1 MTFEQAHTIIK
12 DLILNFQKNE
22 NHYLSPTYSEA
33 EVRQE
38 YIDPFFTALGWDV
51 GSKINKN
58 PHEREVVIEKT
69 QSQEDSFSKKR
80 ADYAFYIAPNFKKEV
95 FFVEAK
101 KPSRTLRLNK
111 EDYFQTAKYGYNS
124 GTGISILFDFEE
136 FVMIDCRFK
145 PDKDTVLAT
154 QIKYY
159 KYTDFLEEEAFSEI
173 FYLFSREAVASG
185 KLQNYIQQL
194 PAPKKVSKSR
204 QLKLNIT
211 GQLTIDQDF
220 LNFVEEAR
228 VHLAQAVYNNHP
240 QLKNYELTEAVQ
252 KILDRLVFIRF
263 LEDKSIEPEYIIQK
277 VHTSPYPWNKFVEE
291 SRRLEAKYNSIVFKK
306 AFFDKEDFLDKN
318 NINFNETI
326 IDFLASE
333 SPYNFNYIPIEIIGN
348 IYERFLGKTIE
359 IEENKVKIDLKPA
372 VRKAGGVFY
381 TPSYIVDYIIQ
392 NTIGKQIEDKSPKE
406 IAKLTFA
413 DISCGSGSFLIGIF
427 DYLIQYHQNYYFKNP
442 IEAQKEGCIYDEDTA
457 TWKLSLN
464 QKKQILLNNVYG
476 VDIDHQATEVAQM
489 SLLLKLLEHENLFT
503 TSQQQSLFVADK
515 ILPTLSENIKS
526 GNSLIGKDVV
536 FQGKMTFDNYE
547 EELKI
552 NPFDF
557 EPAFPKVFKNGGF
570 DAIVGNPPY
579 VKEYTDREA
588 FETVKI
594 GKLKKYYQGKM
605 DLWYFFACY
614 GLDLLNSKGLLGY
627 IAPNNWVSNA
637 GASIMRNKVIQDSKI
652 KELVDFGSF
661 MVFKDAS
668 IQTMVMIFENNKK
681 EDNYSFLYQNFNKNI
696 TETELQKELLN
707 KKGQSS
713 QILNPI
719 ISKNKFTNSFLK
731 FGESNIEDILDKI
744 KSKSNFILDEKK
756 EVAQG
761 IVTPNDSLNNK
772 TSEILNFKYPKGYG
786 VFVLNKDEVDNLNFL
801 SNEFNIIKPLYST
814 NNLHRYLSEKATNSY
829 IIYTDSKFKEKN
841 SLDNYPNI
849 KFHLDKFQDII
860 TSDNK
865 PYGLHRSRNEYFF
878 KNEKI
883 ISLRKCSEPIFSYTD
898 FDCYVL
904 QTFNIIKSERINLK
918 YLTGILNSKLV
929 KFWLFNRGK
938 MQGNMFQI
946 DKEPLLQIPIFKTE
960 NKEQED
966 KMISLVNQMLESKQ
980 REKEATSD
988 REKEYL
994 AEHIKSLDYQID
1006 HLVYEMYGL
1015 SDEEIEVVEGE
1026 K

>member
-1 MTFEQAHTIIK
+1 MTFEQAHTTIK

-145 PDKDTVLAT
+145 PDKDTVLST

-173 FYLFSREAVASG
+173 FYLFSREVVDTG
-185 KLQNYIQQL
+185 KLQNYIQQI
-194 PAPKKVSKSR
+194 PAPKKVAKSR
-204 QLKLNIT
+204 QVKLNIA

-228 VHLAQAVYNNHP
+228 VHIAQAVYNNHP

-263 LEDKSIEPEYIIQK
+263 LEDKSIEAEYIIQK
-277 VHTSPYPWNKFVEE
+277 IHTSPYPWNKFVEE
-291 SRRLEAKYNSIVFKK
+291 SKRLESKYNSIVFKK

-318 NINFNETI
+318 NTDFNETI

-442 IEAQKEGCIYDEDTA
+442 TEAQKEGCIYDEDTA

-579 VKEYTDREA
+579 VNVENLDSDSKEYYFNKYNTCKGRTDIYVA
-588 FETVKI
+588 FIEKSMEI
-594 GKLKKYYQGKM
+594 LNGNGKYSVIIPFAYTNQNYGALSRRLIIDNYSLIELTDTSDYY
-605 DLWYFFACY
+605 
-614 GLDLLNSKGLLGY
+614 
-627 IAPNNWVSNA
+627 
-637 GASIMRNKVIQDSKI
+637 
-652 KELVDFGSF
+652 
-661 MVFKDAS
+661 VFKDA
-668 IQTMVMIFENNKK
+668 MV
-681 EDNYSFLYQNFNKNI
+681 KNI
-696 TETELQKELLN
+696 ILFVDKKKKKKNLTKIVKYNNENDFLN
-707 KKGQSS
+707 KVS
-713 QILNPI
+713 
-719 ISKNKFTNSFLK
+719 
-731 FGESNIEDILDKI
+731 IEFDID
-744 KSKSNFILDEKK
+744 
-756 EVAQG
+756 
-761 IVTPNDSLNNK
+761 
-772 TSEILNFKYPKGYG
+772 
-786 VFVLNKDEVDNLNFL
+786 
-801 SNEFNIIKPLYST
+801 SNEFLKLKENRFETKNIQGLNILKEKILLNSI
-814 NNLHRYLSEKATNSY
+814 NLENICFIAYGARLNHKSEKINKAFYIHSENDNNFKPFVEGKNIRRFTFEQNGWLDYRPDEHYNSM
-829 IIYTDSKFKEKN
+829 FKE
-841 SLDNYPNI
+841 L
-849 KFHLDKFQDII
+849 F
-860 TSDNK
+860 
-865 PYGLHRSRNEYFF
+865 E
-878 KNEKI
+878 NEKLMCINVVSDRIRFAYDNSSFYNSHTIVNCVLLNSIEKCKFTSVRKAISSFGIKTAKEYNLFI
-883 ISLRKCSEPIFSYTD
+883 IL
-898 FDCYVL
+898 
-904 QTFNIIKSERINLK
+904 
-918 YLTGILNSKLV
+918 GILNSKLINWY
-929 KFWLFNRGK
+929 FFN
-938 MQGNMFQI
+938 FQSESLHFYPNDI
-946 DKEPLLQIPIFKTE
+946 KQLPIPKLI
-960 NKEQED
+960 NED
-966 KMISLVNQMLESKQ
+966 KKIKMSSLVNQMLESKQ

>member
-1 MTFEQAHTIIK
+1 MTFEQAHTTIK

-173 FYLFSREAVASG
+173 FYLFSREAVATG

-194 PAPKKVSKSR
+194 PAPKKVAKSR
-204 QLKLNIT
+204 QLKLNIA

-228 VHLAQAVYNNHP
+228 VHIAQAVYNNHP

-263 LEDKSIEPEYIIQK
+263 LEDKSIEAEYIIQK
-277 VHTSPYPWNKFVEE
+277 IHTSPYPWNKFVEE
-291 SRRLEAKYNSIVFKK
+291 SKRLESKYNSIVFKK

-318 NINFNETI
+318 NTDFNETI

-442 IEAQKEGCIYDEDTA
+442 TEAQKEGCIYDEDTA

-579 VKEYTDREA
+579 VSIRNITEFNSDE
-588 FETVKI
+588 I
-594 GKLKKYYQGKM
+594 KKYYSLNYKTAFKGY
-605 DLWYFFACY
+605 DLYVLFFELA
-614 GLDLLNSKGLLGY
+614 LLKLNKGGLLGY
-627 IAPNNWVSNA
+627 ITPNKFA
-637 GASIMRNKVIQDSKI
+637 TLDYGLKLRQLLLDKYKI
-652 KELVDFGSF
+652 KEITDVSNLNLFDNASVYPYITIVEKFVEKEYKIRINKVKVKDDLYSLKNVKEFLNTSFINSSNYNISLNEKEINFKNCNLLKEVCKVQSGTTGFLATVTKDCIFDNSENGLDFIVTGSI
-661 MVFKDAS
+661 DRYD
-668 IQTMVMIFENNKK
+668 INLGDIRYINKK
-681 EDNYSFLYQNFNKNI
+681 FLKPKLQNIDNKI
-696 TETELQKELLN
+696 TKGKWELFSN
-707 KKGQSS
+707 KKIVIGGMTKV
-713 QILNPI
+713 I
-719 ISKNKFTNSFLK
+719 
-731 FGESNIEDILDKI
+731 EACYDNI
-744 KSKSNFILDEKK
+744 
-756 EVAQG
+756 
-761 IVTPNDSLNNK
+761 
-772 TSEILNFKYPKGYG
+772 GYAVG
-786 VFVLNKDEVDNLNFL
+786 VGVYCL
-801 SNEFNIIKPLYST
+801 NEFKI
-814 NNLHRYLSEKATNSY
+814 
-829 IIYTDSKFKEKN
+829 
-841 SLDNYPNI
+841 
-849 KFHLDKFQDII
+849 
-860 TSDNK
+860 
-865 PYGLHRSRNEYFF
+865 NEFF
-878 KNEKI
+878 
-883 ISLRKCSEPIFSYTD
+883 L
-898 FDCYVL
+898 L
-904 QTFNIIKSERINLK
+904 
-918 YLTGILNSKLV
+918 GILNSKIITYFFINEFEAKHLAGGYLAINV
-929 KFWLFNRGK
+929 GQLE
-938 MQGNMFQI
+938 QLPI
-946 DKEPLLQIPIFKTE
+946 PKEYS
-960 NKEQED
+960 KEQED

-994 AEHIKSLDYQID
+994 VDHIKSLDYQID

-1015 SDEEIEVVEGE
+1015 SDEEIEVIKES
-1026 K
+1026 

>member
-1 MTFEQAHTIIK
+1 MMTFEQAHATIK
-12 DLILNFQKNE
+12 ELILNFQNNE

-101 KPSRTLRLNK
+101 KTSRTLRLNK

-173 FYLFSREAVASG
+173 YFLFSRMAVAEG
-185 KLQNYIQQL
+185 KLQNYISNL
-194 PAPKKVSKSR
+194 PTPKKVSKSR
-204 QLKLNIT
+204 QLKLNIA

-228 VHLAQAVYNNHP
+228 VNIAQAIYNNHP

-252 KILDRLVFIRF
+252 KILDRFVFIRF

-277 VHTSPYPWNKFVEE
+277 IFTSTYPWNKFVEE
-291 SRRLEAKYNSIVFKK
+291 SKRLEAKYNSIVFKK
-306 AFFDKEDFLDKN
+306 AFFDKDDFLDKN
-318 NINFNETI
+318 NTYFNETI

-359 IEENKVKIDLKPA
+359 IEDNKVKIDLKPA

-392 NTIGKQIEDKSPKE
+392 NTIGKQIENKTPKE
-406 IAKLTFA
+406 VSKLTFA

-427 DYLIQYHQNYYFKNP
+427 DHLIQYHQNYYFKHP
-442 IEAQKEGCIYDEDTA
+442 AEAEKEGCLYDEESA
-457 TWKLSLN
+457 TWKLSLH

-503 TSQQQSLFVADK
+503 TSKQQSLFVADK

-536 FQGKMTFDNYE
+536 FQGKMKFDNYE

-579 VKEYTDREA
+579 YKITDKQQLDY
-588 FETVKI
+588 FETKYKYQNYQKDLYLLFLERFKDLIKNKGLMGVIIPNTWLQSITFRNIRVFLVTNYNWKKILHIAEHIFDAVVDTHVLIFEKSKIDAKNITVIEKYEKGIFSHYQQIEQNNIPKNGDVINILASEAEFHLFEKINKSSNILSNLSSIFNGVKPFEKGKGVPKQTDEI
-594 GKLKKYYQGKM
+594 MKLKPYVIENQDK
-605 DLWYFFACY
+605 
-614 GLDLLNSKGLLGY
+614 
-627 IAPNNWVSNA
+627 PNNGNWLPL
-637 GASIMRNKVIQDSKI
+637 MRGSLMNRYLNTWKDSWILYGNNLAAPRDSKI
-652 KELVDFGSF
+652 F
-661 MVFKDAS
+661 
-668 IQTMVMIFENNKK
+668 
-681 EDNYSFLYQNFNKNI
+681 
-696 TETELQKELLN
+696 
-707 KKGQSS
+707 
-713 QILNPI
+713 
-719 ISKNKFTNSFLK
+719 
-731 FGESNIEDILDKI
+731 
-744 KSKSNFILDEKK
+744 
-756 EVAQG
+756 
-761 IVTPNDSLNNK
+761 
-772 TSEILNFKYPKGYG
+772 
-786 VFVLNKDEVDNLNFL
+786 EVD
-801 SNEFNIIKPLYST
+801 
-814 NNLHRYLSEKATNSY
+814 
-829 IIYTDSKFKEKN
+829 
-841 SLDNYPNI
+841 
-849 KFHLDKFQDII
+849 
-860 TSDNK
+860 
-865 PYGLHRSRNEYFF
+865 
-878 KNEKI
+878 EKI
-883 ISLRKCSEPIFSYTD
+883 IIR
-898 FDCYVL
+898 
-904 QTFNIIKSERINLK
+904 QTGDRIIATIIGKDIICRDNLHILISKSVSHFF
-918 YLTGILNSKLV
+918 ILGVINSKLIDFYYYQMNPERGEVLAQV
-929 KFWLFNRGK
+929 KK
-938 MQGNMFQI
+938 MHVEQL
-946 DKEPLLQIPIFKTE
+946 PIPKNYT
-960 NKEQED
+960 KDQEQ
-966 KMISLVNQMLESKQ
+966 KMITLVEQMLESKK

-988 REKEYL
+988 REKEYI
-994 AEHIKSLDYQID
+994 ADHIKSLDYQID
-1006 HLVYEMYGL
+1006 NLVYEMYGF
-1015 SDEEIEVVEGE
+1015 SDEERVVLEGE

>member
-1 MTFEQAHTIIK
+1 MTFEQAHATIK
-12 DLILNFQKNE
+12 ELILNFQKNE

-173 FYLFSREAVASG
+173 YFLFSRNAVAEG
-185 KLQNYIQQL
+185 KLQNYILNL
-194 PAPKKVSKSR
+194 PTTKKTGKSR
-204 QLKLNIT
+204 QLKLNKA
-211 GQLTIDQDF
+211 GQLTLDQDF
-220 LNFVEEAR
+220 LNFVELAR
-228 VHLAQAVYNNHP
+228 VNIAQAVYNNHSEF
-240 QLKNYELTEAVQ
+240 KNYELTEAVQ

-263 LEDKSIEPEYIIQK
+263 LEDKSIEGEYIIK
-277 VHTSPYPWNKFVEE
+277 KIFTSAYPWNKFVEE

-306 AFFDKEDFLDKN
+306 AFFDKEDFLEKDN
-318 NINFNETI
+318 TYFNEVVV
-326 IDFLASE
+326 DFLASE

-359 IEENKVKIDLKPA
+359 IEDHKVKIDLKPA

-381 TPSYIVDYIIQ
+381 TPSYIVEYIVQ
-392 NTIGKQIEDKSPKE
+392 NTVGKQIEGKSPKE

-427 DYLIQYHQNYYFKNP
+427 DHLIQYHQNYYFHHPK
-442 IEAQKEGCIYDEDTA
+442 EAEKEGCLYDEDSA
-457 TWKLSLN
+457 TWKLSLH

-503 TSQQQSLFVADK
+503 TAQQQSLFVADK

-536 FQGKMTFDNYE
+536 FQGKMKFDNYE

-570 DAIVGNPPY
+570 DAIIGNPPY
-579 VKEYTDREA
+579 VKEDIDKSI
-588 FETVKI
+588 FENIKI
-594 GKLKKYYQGKM
+594 GKLNKYYQGKM
-605 DLWYFFACY
+605 DLWYFFTCY
-614 GLDLLNSKGLLGY
+614 GLDLLKEKGLLGY
-627 IAPNNWVSNA
+627 ISPNNWVTSY
-637 GASIMRNKVIQDSKI
+637 GAKKLRFKI
-652 KELVDFGSF
+652 KNDSIIDLYIDFNDYK
-661 MVFKDAS
+661 VFKDAN
-668 IQTMVMIFENNKK
+668 IQTC
-681 EDNYSFLYQNFNKNI
+681 
-696 TETELQKELLN
+696 
-707 KKGQSS
+707 
-713 QILNPI
+713 ILI
-719 ISKNKFTNSFLK
+719 LSKNKSKNNYYTKYKLINKSIRN
-731 FGESNIEDILDKI
+731 ESEVKNHLVTLDEILIENNYDENEIYFNDFEKNALLSKLNNI
-744 KSKSNFILDEKK
+744 SNFKLTKEEIGNGIDVLQDFVKQSHLEHLDELVKIND
-756 EVAQG
+756 G
-761 IVTPNDSLNNK
+761 IFVLKN
-772 TSEILNFKYPKGYG
+772 SEINHMKLT
-786 VFVLNKDEVDNLNFL
+786 
-801 SNEFNIIKPLYST
+801 NEELKILKPYYDSQNIKRYYFN
-814 NNLHRYLSEKATNSY
+814 NSANY
-829 IIYTDSKFKEKN
+829 KIIYADEKFRIN
-841 SLDNYPNI
+841 IDLYPNLKI
-849 KFHLDKFQDII
+849 HLDKFKNIM
-860 TSDNK
+860 TSAYK
-865 PYGLHRSRNEYFF
+865 PYGLHRPRNINYFLG
-878 KNEKI
+878 EKI
-883 ISLRKCSEPIFSYTD
+883 FSLRKTKDVSFTYTKYD
-898 FDCYVL
+898 SFVSRAFL
-904 QTFNIIKSERINLK
+904 IIKSTRISLI
-918 YLTGILNSKLV
+918 YLSGLLNSKLIN
-929 KFWLFNRGK
+929 FFFHNSGK
-938 MQGNMFQI
+938 KQGSQLQI
-946 DKEPLLQIPIFKTE
+946 DKEPLLQIPIYKTE

-966 KMISLVNQMLESKQ
+966 KMINLVNQMLESKK
-980 REKEATSD
+980 REKEANSD
-988 REKEYL
+988 REKEYI
-994 AEHIKSLDYQID
+994 ADHIKSLDYQID
-1006 HLVYEMYGL
+1006 RLVYEMYGL
-1015 SDEEIEVVEGE
+1015 SDEEIEIVEGSN
-1026 K
+1026 